1 MPRLPPVRSHLPPSW
16 FPPLPLLAGPLRQEH
31 PSFSPW
37 PWRMSRHCPRAISH
51 LNANGSPSTKAA
63 CTLLCSRS
71 LYQGPPTPLHDLP
84 GTPRSPGTQPEPPR
98 PPNLL
103 LWLPKAADCAPAP
116 GHGRRGRN
124 REPTPPLE
132 ALSGT
137 ASTQPRPP
145 TAGHQNGSRSSPFP
159 AAAGTR
165 CGATSVKANR
175 TRCSASGV
183 PSPRAALQEVS
194 GGGDTLPLCPQ
205 PLPVPASPPRLRLG
219 SSGVRCSQG
228 PRSLEPQRL
237 GTAAL
242 PTVQQLPSPQ

>member
-71 LYQGPPTPLHDLP
+71 LSRGPSTPLRDLP

-124 REPTPPLE
+124 REPTPPPE

-137 ASTQPRPP
+137 ASTRDLALPRPVTR
-145 TAGHQNGSRSSPFP
+145 TAREAAPSLQPQGH
-159 AAAGTR
+159 AAGR
-165 CGATSVKANR
+165 PLSRRIVP
-175 TRCSASGV
+175 GV
-183 PSPRAALQEVS
+183 LLR
-194 GGGDTLPLCPQ
+194 
-205 PLPVPASPPRLRLG
+205 ASPAR
-219 SSGVRCSQG
+219 G
-228 PRSLEPQRL
+228 PHCRR
-237 GTAAL
+237 
-242 PTVQQLPSPQ
+242 